1 MKNGSWIDSV
11 SGFSNVDVALCTD
24 AETSKGS
31 ETENKIPVLLI
42 ATGIAVSLAICKVGA
57 LLTKHFGISGGSLP
71 AITAVVV
78 VLATV
83 FPSQFGR
90 LAPSG
95 EAMALIL
102 MQV

>member
-1 MKNGSWIDSV
+1 M
-11 SGFSNVDVALCTD
+11 AD
-24 AETSKGS
+24 AEMNKGS
-31 ETENKIPVLLI
+31 ETEKKIPILLI

-57 LLTKHFGISGGSLP
+57 LLTKYSGIAGGSLP

-90 LAPSG
+90 LAPPG